1 MVLNLMLLNI
11 CSKRG
16 RGTYEKVEI
25 DVSSNKL
32 YVVKDG
38 KVIAFN
44 PPESGYGEQI
54 AVWVNGKVARVDTKF
69 TKKIK

>member
-1 MVLNLMLLNI
+1 M
-11 CSKRG
+11 K
-16 RGTYEKVEI
+16 KVEI

-38 KVIAFN
+38 KVIALN